1 MSEHQAP
8 EREQTPPVAGSSP
21 SALSTRRLGELASR
35 LGEGRRPAIIA
46 LLIYALLL
54 IVLNTRRVSI
64 SLVFFTIHTELLVL
78 IAVSGL
84 IGFACGYLVH
94 RHRDADQ
101 KQKES

>member
-8 EREQTPPVAGSSP
+8 EREQAPPATGSSG
-21 SALSTRRLGELASR
+21 SALSSTRLRELASR

-46 LLIYALLL
+46 LLVYAVLL

-78 IAVSGL
+78 IAISGL
-84 IGFACGYLVH
+84 IGFACGYLAR
-94 RHRDADQ
+94 RHRDGG
-101 KQKES
+101 QKEG

>member
-8 EREQTPPVAGSSP
+8 EREQTSTSTGSSG
-21 SALSTRRLGELASR
+21 SALSGRRLRELATR

-46 LLIYALLL
+46 LLIYAVLL

-84 IGFACGYLVH
+84 VGFACGYLA
-94 RHRDADQ
+94 RRRKNDETQ
-101 KQKES
+101 EG

>member
-8 EREQTPPVAGSSP
+8 EREQAPPVAGSSG
-21 SALSTRRLGELASR
+21 SALSARRLRETALR
-35 LGEGRRPAIIA
+35 LGEGRRPAIIV
-46 LLIYALLL
+46 LLIYAVLL

-84 IGFACGYLVH
+84 IGFACGYLAH
-94 RHRDADQ
+94 RHRDGGE
-101 KQKES
+101 KKES

>member
-1 MSEHQAP
+1 MTEHHAPDREQAP
-8 EREQTPPVAGSSP
+8 ATAEAHGSAISGK
-21 SALSTRRLGELASR
+21 RLGELASR

-46 LLIYALLL
+46 LLVYAVLL

-84 IGFACGYLVH
+84 VGFACGYLVR
-94 RHRDADQ
+94 RHKDAE
-101 KQKES
+101 KPES

>member
-8 EREQTPPVAGSSP
+8 EREQAPPVAGSSG
-21 SALSTRRLGELASR
+21 SALSAGRVRELASR

-78 IAVSGL
+78 IAISGL
-84 IGFACGYLVH
+84 IGFACGYLAH
-94 RHRDADQ
+94 RHKDVE
-101 KQKES
+101 QKEG